1 MIKSDRPEIPF
12 DTRWQTVIELSF
24 DGASGR
30 EYEAIEKVAEIL
42 ACTHV
47 PESVLLEAKQAVAR
61 VTLPDR

>member
-1 MIKSDRPEIPF
+1 MIKSDRPEIPL
-12 DTRWQTVIELSF
+12 DTRWQTVLELSF
-24 DGASGR
+24 DGASDR

-47 PESVLLEAKQAVAR
+47 PESVLMEAKQAVAR